1 MHIPFHSHT
10 HREKGRRRKRV
21 RERDTH
27 KRHLQK
33 MSVANTQT
41 DTRTTRGRACVPHNN
56 KNLFSTFYLS
66 QPAVARLPPYHLSPR
81 RRRRAALQSKQAYNI
96 PLLQSSVLLGLVVMR
111 IRIHII
117 ITHSPRC
124 AAEGILA
131 STQLER
137 TEQNGHKIAGDYK
150 NATPLSPAPSSM
162 LCELCTTV
170 FCSCKRTNMCV

>member
-1 MHIPFHSHT
+1 
-10 HREKGRRRKRV
+10 
-21 RERDTH
+21 
-27 KRHLQK
+27 

-66 QPAVARLPPYHLSPR
+66 QPAVARLPLPPSLYCH
-81 RRRRAALQSKQAYNI
+81 RRAALQSKQAYNI

-150 NATPLSPAPSSM
+150 NTTPLCLPSSPLPR
-162 LCELCTTV
+162 LCSVNCVQLFSALAGERTCV
-170 FCSCKRTNMCV
+170 YKYPCACRQQAAAAGPSNCICSQYK